1 MPIICLSTKLSKY
14 PPLTI
19 VHAYPG
25 RRRCQGQQSRRGKEV
40 TVINVI
46 PMATAA
52 KKSSVDITTPAGT
65 TTTANKQQVDKTLK
79 TTSSAQQAAAS
90 AALRE
95 RTTLS
100 KI

>member
-19 VHAYPG
+19 VYAFPG
-25 RRRCQGQQSRRGKEV
+25 RRRRQGQQSRRGKEV

-52 KKSSVDITTPAGT
+52 KKSSVDIATPAGA
-65 TTTANKQQVDKTLK
+65 TTTANKQHVDHVEKTLK
-79 TTSSAQQAAAS
+79 TTSSA
-90 AALRE
+90 AALGE